1 MTPKLCRYGCGI
13 MLEGFD
19 EEQRKYLE
27 AQTGGLHTKER
38 CQEAKAKKAAGPI
51 PTTDY
56 LEKVYPKEKDDHG
69 NENVEAIGRFAE
81 VMLDHGNESISPK
94 EYVERLGY
102 VDHTQGQKL
111 KLKIFTDPNPE
122 GLMLIYNNFAEWNN
136 IKFSQY
142 QIAGSLY
149 TIAVWYSEET
159 K

>member
-38 CQEAKAKKAAGPI
+38 CQEAKAKKEQRG
-51 PTTDY
+51 
-56 LEKVYPKEKDDHG
+56 EKQT
-69 NENVEAIGRFAE
+69 NVEAIGRFAE
-81 VMLDHGNESISPK
+81 VMLDDHGNESISPK
-94 EYVERLGY
+94 EYVERLESKHTEY

-122 GLMLIYNNFAEWNN
+122 GLELIYNNFAEWNN

-149 TIAVWYSEET
+149 TIAVWYEEDG
-159 K
+159 KQ

>member
-38 CQEAKAKKAAGPI
+38 CQEAKAKKEQRG
-51 PTTDY
+51 
-56 LEKVYPKEKDDHG
+56 EKQT
-69 NENVEAIGRFAE
+69 NVEAIGRFAE
-81 VMLDHGNESISPK
+81 VMLDDHGNESISPK
-94 EYVERLGY
+94 EYVERLELKHPENIGTAKVLAEY

-149 TIAVWYSEET
+149 TIAVWYEEVG
-159 K
+159 KQ